1 MKKFFKYFLAFVI
14 VYILVDVSTY
24 FILKS
29 TYLTKDY
36 SIEIENN
43 SPEVSITEAKCT
55 NVNGYIKGVIKN
67 TTGSNIQNKSLKI
80 DCFSKHG
87 VNVGTKYVRI
97 DELGNGNNMNFESK
111 FNYDNVDN
119 FKIGI
124 VDTPSL
130 QGVKNSEFEWDD
142 LSKDQVNLFIILG
155 AIIFAIF

>member
-1 MKKFFKYFLAFVI
+1 M
-14 VYILVDVSTY
+14 
-24 FILKS
+24 
-29 TYLTKDY
+29 
-36 SIEIENN
+36 
-43 SPEVSITEAKCT
+43 
-55 NVNGYIKGVIKN
+55 
-67 TTGSNIQNKSLKI
+67 KI

-119 FKIGI
+119 FKISI
-124 VDTPSL
+124 VDAPSL
-130 QGVKNSEFEWDD
+130 QGVKSSEFEWDD